1 MVYATVGNTPACGIL
16 SIFLVRHKLKH
27 VRKEGFDLLKYIV
40 KRLAYMVVTLLVVI
54 TVTFAMIHSI
64 PGDPL
69 AHMAR
74 NLPEQTKAN
83 YYAKYGLD
91 KPKIVQ
97 YGLFMK
103 NLLTKGDL
111 GESLRYPG
119 RSVSETV
126 ATNSKVSGVVGG
138 IALVVGI
145 IIGVSLGII
154 AAINRNS
161 WPDYLVMFIA
171 ILGVTIPV
179 FVLSALMQ
187 YFFTVQF
194 TWLPTTGWGKL
205 EHLVLPVIAL
215 SLGTIATYARYM
227 KSNML
232 EVMNQD
238 YILTAQAK
246 GVSAFNVIRKHVM
259 RNAMLPCITILGG
272 QIAGIFTGSFV
283 VEKIFGIPGLGF
295 YYVTSI
301 NDRDY
306 TMILGTT
313 IFFAALFIVAQLI
326 IDLLYSVVDPR
337 IRVSGSK

>member
-1 MVYATVGNTPACGIL
+1 M
-16 SIFLVRHKLKH
+16 
-27 VRKEGFDLLKYIV
+27 LKYIL
-40 KRLAYMVVTLLVVI
+40 KRVGYMFVTLFIVI

-69 AHMAR
+69 ASMAR
-74 NLPEQTKAN
+74 ALPEQTKQN

-91 KPKIVQ
+91 KPKTEQ
-97 YGLFMK
+97 YVIFMK
-103 NLLTKGDL
+103 NLLHGDL

-119 RSVSETV
+119 RSIADTV
-126 ATNSKVSGVVGG
+126 VQNSKVSGTVGG
-138 IALVVGI
+138 VALVFGIAVGI
-145 IIGVSLGII
+145 TLGVV
-154 AAINRNS
+154 AAMNKNK
-161 WPDYLVMFIA
+161 WPDYIVMFIA

-179 FVLSALMQ
+179 FVLSALLQ
-187 YFFTVQF
+187 YFFTVQHV
-194 TWLPTTGWGKL
+194 WLPTTGWGKPKHIIL
-205 EHLVLPVIAL
+205 PALVL
-215 SLGTIATYARYM
+215 SFNTIATYARYM

-246 GVSAFNVIRKHVM
+246 GVDSFHVITRHVL
-259 RNAMLPCITILGG
+259 RNAILPCITILGG

-313 IFFAALFIVAQLI
+313 IFFAVLFVVAQLL
-326 IDLLYSVVDPR
+326 IDILYSVVDPR
-337 IRVSGSK
+337 IRVSGGSK